1 LGCTLGVIGCGVG
14 AGGAG
19 MSMTTLAMMTL
30 SGSPVLTVWVRLCT
44 SSQATAA
51 WASSTAPVT
60 RQVRLC

>member
-1 LGCTLGVIGCGVG
+1 
-14 AGGAG
+14 